1 MKKILLTTVA
11 SAWLFTGAMCGSV
24 DLTQLIANAQ
34 ADAVKICSFMPD
46 AAAIAAIFNTGNAAV
61 QTGSAIAA
69 AICAAVAPPTAS
81 NAAPDTTRTIPPGA
95 AVAGVPVTGHWVVK

>member
-1 MKKILLTTVA
+1 MKKTLLATVA
-11 SAWLFTGAMCGSV
+11 AAWLFTGAMCGSV

-34 ADAVKICSFMPD
+34 ADAVKICSFVPD

-81 NAAPDTTRTIPPGA
+81 SVAPGTRTIPPGA
-95 AVAGVPVTGHWVVK
+95 TVAGVPISGHFVTK